1 MHPRCDWRQGEQ
13 TIGDGLRDRI
23 VEGATYGDVGFVR
36 VDASGA
42 SRASRTSRWQPSLE
56 AVRSVSTALQ
66 SLGFEC
72 SRPSGAPWIDR
83 PPVKPPNRHVALFLL
98 DDRDRALA
106 PDAVRLISA
115 VTSRRH
121 VLVHFVPLPR
131 ARAIVRRFNRPS
143 AEVSSV
149 VEHLTTLTRRGQW
162 AKAARAA
169 AKALRR
175 TTSWPDRLCLA
186 EAAIGALIE
195 NMETTQAQATIA
207 GLDAEAA
214 CRGELLPDALAL
226 RWAQVLFWLG
236 RFEEAAAAL
245 RGRPGVP
252 RHLIWR
258 GLIGW
263 ARGDREA
270 MSAASD
276 GLAVVGTGSAQ
287 ASGRHA
293 ALATLVAAH
302 DAAPKAITRFARIA
316 SQTLTPSAD
325 RAVLLAAVAD
335 SLLVVGQR
343 PEAMR
348 LGAQLPEIA
357 RGAPLSVRLAN
368 RLQAA
373 ARGDRAPSEDG
384 AGDPDALAGVRRFGE
399 GRTAM
404 NLLHA
409 VPRLLQLVHE
419 TEDEATALR
428 RGCAWLCECAGAVA
442 AAVVAREGLRIVAGQ
457 GLEARDLAEARA
469 EDALRGG
476 EARTVVHDGRAI
488 VCAPVRYGGSTIG
501 VVIGRADASRVET
514 LVEGATALASLVSVA
529 LRARLDAMAVA
540 SRGQTL
546 AGEILGDSP
555 AIGDLRESIARAAAA
570 SFPVLVEGESGTGKE
585 LVARALHRLS
595 ARRDR
600 RFCPVNCA
608 ALTDELIEAEL
619 FGHVRGAFTG
629 AVGPRPGL
637 FEEAHGGTLFLDEVT
652 ELSARGQAKLLRVLQ
667 EREIRRLGENASRA
681 VDVRVVGATNLPL
694 AEAVGQ
700 GRFREDL
707 SFRLAVI
714 RVRVPSL
721 RDRIEDV
728 PLLARAF
735 WRRMSA
741 EAATRA
747 WLGPDAVASL
757 CRHTWPGNV
766 RELQNVVAALV
777 VAAPTSGVVTA
788 RHVAVAVGAAGA
800 DTAAGTRLDAAVR
813 GFERRVV
820 AAALAR
826 HGGRRTV
833 AARELGLTRQGLTK
847 AIRRLGLRPGTDAA
861 GVA

>member
-1 MHPRCDWRQGEQ
+1 MQPQRDWRPGTEV
-13 TIGDGLRDRI
+13 TDAVGDALRDRI
-23 VEGATYGDVGFVR
+23 VEAATYGDLGFVR
-36 VDASGA
+36 VDAS
-42 SRASRTSRWQPSLE
+42 RASRCRPSLE
-56 AVRSVSTALQ
+56 TVRSVFTALQ
-66 SLGFEC
+66 SLGFAC

-106 PDAVRLISA
+106 PDAVRLIST

-131 ARAIVRRFNRPS
+131 TRAVASRFYRPS
-143 AEVSSV
+143 AAVSRV
-149 VEHLTTLTRRGQW
+149 VEHMATLTRRGQW
-162 AKAARAA
+162 ARAARAG
-169 AKALRR
+169 AKGLRR
-175 TTSWPDRLCLA
+175 ATPWPDRVCLA
-186 EAAIGALIE
+186 EAAISALIGNLE
-195 NMETTQAQATIA
+195 MAEAQATIA
-207 GLDAEAA
+207 GIDAEAA
-214 CRGELLPDALAL
+214 CRGEPLPDAIAL
-226 RWAQVLFWLG
+226 LGAQVLFWLG

-245 RGRPGVP
+245 RGRLGGP
-252 RHLIWR
+252 RRLIWR
-258 GLIGW
+258 GLVGW
-263 ARGDREA
+263 ARGDRAA
-270 MSAASD
+270 MSAASN
-276 GLAVVGTGSAQ
+276 GLAAASAGSAL

-293 ALATLVAAH
+293 TIATLVAAH
-302 DAAPKAITRFARIA
+302 DAAPSELRRFARVA
-316 SQTLTPSAD
+316 SQAHASHPD

-335 SLLVVGQR
+335 SLLVVGAR
-343 PEAMR
+343 REAMR
-348 LGAQLPEIA
+348 LGGRLLEVGH
-357 RGAPLSVRLAN
+357 GAPLSVRLAN
-368 RLQAA
+368 RLEAA
-373 ARGDRAPSEDG
+373 AGGDRAPGEDPP
-384 AGDPDALAGVRRFGE
+384 GDPGALAGVWRFGK

-428 RGCAWLCECAGAVA
+428 RGCAWLCEYAGAA
-442 AAVVAREGLRIVAGQ
+442 AAAIVARDGLRIVAGQ
-457 GLEARDLAEARA
+457 GLDACDLAEVSA
-469 EDALRGG
+469 EDVLRRG
-476 EARTVVHDGRAI
+476 EARTVVGDGRAI
-488 VCAPVRYGGSTIG
+488 VCTPVRYGGSTIG
-501 VVIGRADASRVET
+501 VVIGRADAGRVET

-546 AGEILGDSP
+546 ASEILGDSP
-555 AIGDLRESIARAAAA
+555 AVCDLRESIARAAVA
-570 SFPVLVEGESGTGKE
+570 SFPVLIEGESGTGKE

-629 AVGPRPGL
+629 AVGARSGL
-637 FEEAHGGTLFLDEVT
+637 FEEAHGGTLFLDEVA

-667 EREIRRLGENASRA
+667 EREIRRLGENASRV
-681 VDVRVVGATNLPL
+681 VDVRVIGATNVPL

-700 GRFREDL
+700 GKFREDL

-757 CRHTWPGNV
+757 CRHPWPGNV
-766 RELQNVVAALV
+766 RELQNVIAALV
-777 VAAPTSGVVTA
+777 VAAPTSGVVTG
-788 RHVAVAVGAAGA
+788 RHVAVAVGAAGS

-813 GFERRVV
+813 GFERRMV

-847 AIRRLGLRPGTDAA
+847 AIRRLGLRPPGTDAA